1 MAREIF
7 FTRNQPKLGL
17 IEAAI
22 NFDES
27 RFGTAQTHEAD
38 SPATP
43 WTISI
48 QLEGRDVGRL
58 VGFEGDG
65 PAIISMHQL
74 KPDSAARRGCE
85 ITVFRMGHELTMNE
99 LDAPI
104 LSAFERWLLK
114 RGWRGNVVKKMKF
127 SNAQM
132 VVPIRTFWVKNGYE
146 LVLAEADKWDEHV
159 VKRWR

>member
-7 FTRNQPKLGL
+7 FTRNHPKLGL

-27 RFGTAQTHEAD
+27 RFGAPQTEATET
-38 SPATP
+38 PATP
-43 WTISI
+43 WTIAI
-48 QLEGRDVGRL
+48 QLEGRDVGRM

-65 PAIISMHQL
+65 TAIINMHQL

-85 ITVFRMGHELTMNE
+85 ITVFRMGNELLVNE

-114 RGWRGNVVKKMKF
+114 RGWRGNVLKKMKF
-127 SNAQM
+127 TNEQL

-146 LVLAEADKWDEHV
+146 LVLAEDGKWDEHV